1 MPRPP
6 DPKRQGE
13 VAELVFMRK
22 AIGLGFAVAKPW
34 GENHRYDFIVD
45 CAGHLTRVQ
54 VKSVAV
60 PQYDAYRISAGAGHR
75 SKRAYTR
82 RDIDLLAAYVIP
94 EDAWYLI
101 PVSAFSPVKS
111 LRLCPHRPSRRR
123 FERFREAWHL
133 LRSPAGTAESSP
145 ARECRVGKGN

>member
-1 MPRPP
+1 MPRRP

-22 AIGLGFAVAKPW
+22 ALSLGFRVSKPW
-34 GENHRYDFIVD
+34 GEDSRYDFIVD

-60 PQYDAYRISAGAGHR
+60 PQHDAFPISAGSGHH
-75 SKRAYTR
+75 SKGAYTR

-94 EDAWYLI
+94 ADAWYLI
-101 PVSAFSPVKS
+101 PVSAFTPVKTI
-111 LRLCPHRPSRRR
+111 RLCPHRPSRRR
-123 FERFREAWHL
+123 FESFREAWHL
-133 LRSPAGTAESSP
+133 LRS
-145 ARECRVGKGN
+145 